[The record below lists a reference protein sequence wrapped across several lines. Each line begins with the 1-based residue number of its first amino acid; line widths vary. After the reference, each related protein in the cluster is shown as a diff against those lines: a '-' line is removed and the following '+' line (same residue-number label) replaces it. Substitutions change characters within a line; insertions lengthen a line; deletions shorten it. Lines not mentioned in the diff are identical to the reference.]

1 MHMHTRLCAS
11 QGMHT
16 CDVRKWLL
24 AHVCCRIHQRT
35 HACAQA
41 RIMLYTH
48 VHTFLPAH
56 ERKNWRWLLSII
68 IAILTATVASSPPSL
83 GRQAN
88 GEINQI
94 DQLSEHNRCRLWSE
108 PAAVCQIRHA
118 CAAAAFTWRRTYHHQ
133 IFDSESTARLICERG
148 LGHELDMSR
157 CPVDPV

>member
-1 MHMHTRLCAS
+1 M
-11 QGMHT
+11 
-16 CDVRKWLL
+16 VN
-24 AHVCCRIHQRT
+24 
-35 HACAQA
+35 
-41 RIMLYTH
+41 TH
-48 VHTFLPAH
+48 VHTLLPAH
-56 ERKNWRWLLSII
+56 ERINWHWLLSII

-94 DQLSEHNRCRLWSE
+94 NQRSQHNRCRPWSE

-157 CPVDPV
+157 CPVDPVL

>member
-108 PAAVCQIRHA
+108 PAAVCQIRH
-118 CAAAAFTWRRTYHHQ
+118 CAAAAFTWRRTYHHR
-133 IFDSESTARLICERG
+133 IFDSESTAWRRRKRG